1 MTREELQQ
9 NYAQISAQLGELE
22 YQYAIAKNPLLMK
35 LDELQKQ
42 FAEVVAKEQGAE
54 GEKSE

>member
-22 YQYAIAKNPLLMK
+22 YQYLIAKNPLLMK
-35 LDELQKQ
+35 LDELQKE
-42 FAEVVAKEQGAE
+42 FAEIVAKEKEVE